1 MKEKLE
7 IVGPTFVETK
17 TAKEPEKYRLEN
29 HILVKENFFIKDE
42 YDVII
47 IGAGPAG
54 LSCTRELQQA
64 QKTVLILEKNKEIG
78 PKVCAGGLTT
88 KIESLGLFLDI
99 ADILFSSIRINVSNK
114 TKIISVDG
122 PFVGTIDRGKL
133 GKILS
138 EKLLS
143 NVDVKTNTEVKKI
156 DENFIEADG
165 QKIKYKYLVGA
176 DGGNS
181 LVRKYLGL
189 KNKKILIVFQYII
202 PKKFEHLELFFS
214 ASLFGANYAWIFPH
228 KDYTSIGCVGYTEI
242 IKPSELKNN
251 FEKWLNEQNIKTHGA
266 KFESG
271 IINFDYKGFDFGN
284 KFLIG
289 DAAGFASGLTGEG
302 IYFGMVSGQD
312 VARKII
318 NPSYNCE
325 GITKILK
332 IKHTHE
338 QIFRSMLFLNSI
350 NPSLLNSCF
359 RLLPSLFSS
368 KRFTKK
374 ALKLFC

>member
-1 MKEKLE
+1 MK
-7 IVGPTFVETK
+7 
-17 TAKEPEKYRLEN
+17 
-29 HILVKENFFIKDE
+29 DQ

-54 LSCTRELQQA
+54 LSCAVELQKA

-88 KIESLGLFLDI
+88 KIESLGLFLDM
-99 ADILFSSIRINVSNK
+99 ADILFSSIKINVPGK
-114 TKIISVDG
+114 TKIISIDK

-133 GKILS
+133 GRMLL
-138 EKLLS
+138 EKLS
-143 NVDVKTNTEVKKI
+143 GNIEIKTNTEVKKI

-181 LVRKYLGL
+181 LVRRFFDLRT
-189 KNKKILIVFQYII
+189 KKFLIALQYII
-202 PKKFEHLELFFS
+202 PKKFQQLELFFD
-214 ASLFGANYAWIFPH
+214 ASLFGFSYAWIFPH
-228 KDYTSIGCVGYTEI
+228 KNYVSIGCGQNG
-242 IKPSELKNN
+242 KSRKLSELKDN
-251 FEKWLNEQNIKTHGA
+251 FERWLITKNIDIKEA

-271 IINFDYKGFDFGN
+271 IINFDYQGFDFGN

-302 IYFGMVSGQD
+302 IYFGIVSGQE
-312 VARKII
+312 VARKIA
-318 NPSYNCE
+318 NPDYQCD
-325 GITKILK
+325 GISKILK
-332 IKHTHE
+332 IKHIHDRVHSFAAL
-338 QIFRSMLFLNSI
+338 ISI
-350 NPSLLNSCF
+350 NKCLLNLCF
-359 RLLPSLFSS
+359 KLLPLLFNS
-368 KRFTKK
+368 KKFTKK